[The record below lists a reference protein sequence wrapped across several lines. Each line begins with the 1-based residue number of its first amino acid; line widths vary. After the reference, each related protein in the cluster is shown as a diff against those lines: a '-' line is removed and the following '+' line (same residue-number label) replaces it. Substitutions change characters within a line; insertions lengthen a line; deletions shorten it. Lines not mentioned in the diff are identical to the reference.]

1 MKKIIKG
8 KKGYV
13 IELMAFIVIGII
25 CVLFFGGMIYG
36 FGLIKDTL
44 ESGDLD
50 TTAVNI
56 SDTSSK
62 SFGYLVTGMSNLKL
76 ISAIILIGYLIAT
89 LTMAYFS
96 TKHPLWIFVYIL
108 ITILLVIFSI
118 AISNSYNTLK
128 ENSTINS
135 MVSGFTVSNV
145 IISYLPYWVA
155 IIGLAGIL
163 LCVVGSVVSRRL
175 FEG

>member
-1 MKKIIKG
+1 MKKIG
-8 KKGYV
+8 KKGYIV
-13 IELMAFIVIGII
+13 ELMAFIVIGII

-50 TTAVNI
+50 TSAVNV
-56 SDTSSK
+56 SDASSK

-108 ITILLVIFSI
+108 ITILLIIFSI
-118 AISNSYNTLK
+118 SISSSYNTMK
-128 ENSTINS
+128 TNPTISS

-155 IIGLAGIL
+155 LIGLAGIVL
-163 LCVVGSVVSRRL
+163 SVVGSVVSRRL